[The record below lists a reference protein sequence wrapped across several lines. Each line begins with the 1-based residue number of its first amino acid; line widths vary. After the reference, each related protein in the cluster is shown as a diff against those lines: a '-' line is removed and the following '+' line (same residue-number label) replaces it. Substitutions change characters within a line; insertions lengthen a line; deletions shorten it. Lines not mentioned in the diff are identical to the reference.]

1 MSALADLF
9 QDDILARL
17 NADSY
22 FADIVIIEEALGTA
36 DTAVRKA
43 LGGELP
49 KASKFGAFII
59 IELPE
64 MDPEDNVRG
73 KYTVRTRLHVRV
85 IPKFNNG
92 TNGTGK
98 SLSEIANRVSQ
109 NLHLFPRNSQ
119 TWIVEKWLPYSDDA
133 GTIGFEIIVSW
144 AGTGEEILAW
154 CGTVNITTAAT
165 NTLAT
170 LALNAAGTGYAP
182 GDTITLA
189 GGTFTTA
196 STLTVSTT
204 KVVSASL
211 VSAGDGFAPTGIP
224 ATIVMSGTTG
234 TGTRVRLSVGV
245 DASGVI
251 GTVSVS
257 GFGTNSG
264 GSYTANPSNLSA
276 EPLTHGSLLG
286 AAPTVSL
293 TMGVATF
300 AIAGAGSYTDTGT
313 TAFTQGSTSGGGSGA
328 TFQSATFTAA
338 SLVTLATGTSG
349 ASIYYTTDG
358 TFPRS
363 GNGTLYSA
371 PFTATSGSAIC
382 AQAFKTGLLGSGITR
397 KTV

>member
-17 NADSY
+17 NADTY
-22 FADIVIIEEALGTA
+22 FADIVLIEEALGTA
-36 DTAVRKA
+36 DSAVRKA

-85 IPKFNNG
+85 VPKFNNG

-98 SLSEIANRVSQ
+98 SLAEIASRVVQ
-109 NLHLFPRNSQ
+109 NLHLFLRNSQ
-119 TWIVEKWLPYSDDA
+119 TWLVEKVLPYSDDA
-133 GTIGFEIIVSW
+133 GTIGFEVIVSW
-144 AGTGEEILAW
+144 AGTGEENLTL

-182 GDTITLA
+182 GDTVTLA

-196 STLTVSTT
+196 ATLTVSTT

-264 GSYTANPSNLSA
+264 GSYTANPANLSA
-276 EPLTHGSLLG
+276 EPLTHASLLG
-286 AAPTVSL
+286 APPTVSL

-300 AIAGAGSYTDTGT
+300 AISGAGSYTDTGT
-313 TAFTQGSTSGGGSGA
+313 TAFTQGSTTGSGTAA